1 MPGSNTRGR
10 RVRHFVKPNKERGKF
25 YVQKSYWEEV
35 TKPDG
40 SIERKRRT
48 KSTGIACDTRA
59 EADAKCEELDDL
71 LLLSVP
77 ENSEQ
82 ITVTNFRKRM
92 TKEKIRLG
100 RVGKGYEKKSK
111 THFGYVEFLMGDK
124 LLSDITAQDG
134 YDLITFM
141 ENKDLARGTVS
152 RQLRELKSLLNE
164 AVDRQILLFN
174 PLNSIKYL

>member
-35 TKPDG
+35 KQLDG

-48 KSTGIACDTRA
+48 KSTGCAFDTRE
-59 EADAKCEELDDL
+59 EADAKCKELDDL
-71 LLLSVP
+71 LVLSTP

-82 ITVTNFRKRM
+82 ITVSDFRKRM

-100 RVGKGYEKKSK
+100 RVGKGYAQKNKG
-111 THFGYVEFLMGDK
+111 HFTYVEYLMGDK
-124 LLSDITAQDG
+124 LLSEITAQDG

-152 RQLRELKSLLNE
+152 RQLREFK
-164 AVDRQILLFN
+164 
-174 PLNSIKYL
+174 